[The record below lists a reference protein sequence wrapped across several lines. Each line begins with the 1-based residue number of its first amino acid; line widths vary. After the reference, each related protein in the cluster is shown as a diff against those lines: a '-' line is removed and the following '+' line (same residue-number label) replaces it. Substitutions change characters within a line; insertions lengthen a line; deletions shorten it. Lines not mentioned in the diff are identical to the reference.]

1 MFLPPLTTLVTRL
14 MATTWSFNWKL
25 PASSFFLIAVAI
37 ILELQTCFTR
47 RIGQRF
53 DAPVVEIS
61 ATVKYH
67 LLDSLFLGPLRDRL
81 ANLLRA
87 GHVPARLLSRLLARG
102 AGRSQ
107 SLARAVVNH
116 LHINMVQ

>member
-47 RIGQRF
+47 GVSQRF
-53 DAPVVEIS
+53 NAPMVEIS
-61 ATVKYH
+61 ATVKHY
-67 LLDSLFLGPLRDRL
+67 LLDPFFLCPLRDRL
-81 ANLLRA
+81 ADLLGA
-87 GHVPARLLSRLLARG
+87 GHVAAGLLSRLFASG

-107 SLARAVVNH
+107 RFAGAVVDH
-116 LHINMVQ
+116 LDINI